1 MTLKG
6 VKTMKLNK
14 ALRVFYLKASGPGR
28 VVIRQAGH
36 KLFEMTCPDAQIF
49 FATESESDIDTQGLG
64 FRKSQEKR
72 EKKDAR

>member
-1 MTLKG
+1 VTLKG
-6 VKTMKLNK
+6 VKTMKVNK

-28 VVIRQAGH
+28 IVIRQAGR

-49 FATESESDIDTQGLG
+49 FATESEPDVDTQGFA
-64 FRKSQEKR
+64 FRKSQKR